1 MGWAVT
7 QSLPQHCFPH
17 PPASLPPL
25 AGSLLSLKPL
35 RPHSTQAR
43 KEMVKSIC
51 HAKTSPVYER
61 ETERMRETETEM
73 DRKNNSCA
81 QRSGYNHAVCIS
93 LCTLSR
99 KGTEE

>member
-7 QSLPQHCFPH
+7 QSLPQHCLPH

-51 HAKTSPVYER
+51 HAKTSPVYEK
-61 ETERMRETETEM
+61 ERMRETETEM
-73 DRKNNSCA
+73 DRKNNSYA
-81 QRSGYNHAVCIS
+81 QRSGYNQARRCVY
-93 LCTLSR
+93 LCVR
-99 KGTEE
+99 